1 MASASGNDVFNF
13 PVTRRMLFVC
23 EDPEVIA
30 DIVPPLR
37 RSGIVV
43 ETAEDA
49 HVALDRV
56 SEFRPNAVFAVE
68 TRDSIC
74 AAEFCKCFALLRSN
88 DLYGGLPSPK
98 LIFVGDTLA
107 SLDGCVTEHLSS
119 LPTAKRLVEMSLSP
133 AKGNT
138 K

>member
-1 MASASGNDVFNF
+1 MASASGNDVLNF
-13 PVTRRMLFVC
+13 PVMRRMLFVC

-56 SEFRPNAVFAVE
+56 SEFRPNAVWAVE
-68 TRDSIC
+68 THESVC
-74 AAEFCKCFALLRSN
+74 AAEFCKWFAVLRSN
-88 DLYGGLPSPK
+88 DIYGRLPSPK
-98 LIFVGDTLA
+98 VIFVGDTLA
-107 SLDGCVTEHLSS
+107 SLDGCVTAHLSS